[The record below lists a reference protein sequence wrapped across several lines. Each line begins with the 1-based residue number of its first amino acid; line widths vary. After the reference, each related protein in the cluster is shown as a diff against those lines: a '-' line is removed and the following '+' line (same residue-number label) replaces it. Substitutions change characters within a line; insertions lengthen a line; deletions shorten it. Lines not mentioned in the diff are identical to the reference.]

1 MMCISPIVTPQSIN
15 KGNTDMP
22 IKTLDQRIQEVQ
34 SALAQGF
41 TTKSGKKDTM
51 YSLSCVF
58 DEVKDVLKD
67 AIWDVERSTG
77 ERIEDSFDI
86 ICKQLHHFKVE
97 HIEFFAQYNSHNQ
110 KAISDL
116 YKVLDLRDQIKSA
129 EIGVKEKSATQ
140 LMLEEEIKMVKAVK
154 DNGFRTNN
162 HIWTQFWDCEN
173 EFGTQWERCDW
184 YLDGRRTAFSK
195 CMAVVGKDF
204 RFWTA
209 KGCPNMKGW
218 DFSKIAEFYNS

>member
-1 MMCISPIVTPQSIN
+1 
-15 KGNTDMP
+15 MP
-22 IKTLDQRIQEVQ
+22 IKSIDQRIQEVQ
-34 SALAQGF
+34 SALVQGF
-41 TTKSGKKDTM
+41 TSKSGKKDTM

-58 DEVKDVLKD
+58 NQVKDVLKP

-77 ERIEDSFDI
+77 ERIEGSFNI
-86 ICKQLHHFKVE
+86 TCKQLHHFKVE
-97 HIEFFAQYNSHNQ
+97 HVEFFAQYNSDNQ
-110 KAISDL
+110 KSISDL

-140 LMLEEEIKMVKAVK
+140 LMLEEETKMVAAVK
-154 DNGFRTNN
+154 DNGFRTNTN
-162 HIWTQFWDCEN
+162 IGNEFWYCEN
-173 EFGTQWERCDW
+173 DNGSHWYRCDW

-195 CMAVVGKDF
+195 CMALVGEDF

-218 DFSKIAEFYNS
+218 EFSKIAEFYNS